1 MKILESAAVARELVR
16 AYVSYC
22 LMPAYAHIE
31 RTELAELILNM
42 WCIFRDKPLV
52 QIPVTRSH
60 IAAKI
65 EGEEVRKRTPR
76 TRTAR
81 RSASAAA
88 SGEGDPNTPKA
99 SGLGIEPEQAA
110 RA

>member
-1 MKILESAAVARELVR
+1 MKLFESAAVARELVR

-22 LMPAYAHIE
+22 LMPAYGHGE
-31 RTELAELILNM
+31 RSELHELVLNM
-42 WCIFRDKPLV
+42 WSIWLGRPLV
-52 QIPVTRSH
+52 QIPFTRSH
-60 IAAKI
+60 IAAEI
-65 EGEEVRKRTPR
+65 EAGEARARTPR
-76 TRTAR
+76 KRTAR